1 MKSGIQTITAT
12 TTGMLYN
19 IKELGIDFFLKHL
32 FIYFFNKLKYIFC
45 VTMPNYY
52 FVGASTKKE
61 LKNKSFLR

>member
-32 FIYFFNKLKYIFC
+32 SFFFFLINLNIF
-45 VTMPNYY
+45 
-52 FVGASTKKE
+52 FV
-61 LKNKSFLR
+61 